1 MTASKSIQ
9 IDTINI
15 GEYSIIATDNG
26 ASAALVHNGIIDDCA
41 IFGIDDINARSHNGP
56 FVRQIRSWLLRIA
69 QEEMTK
75 GASEE
80 RLDAIMTADFGLS
93 L

>member
-1 MTASKSIQ
+1 MTASTSIR

-15 GEYSIIATDNG
+15 GDYSIIATDTG
-26 ASAALVHNGIIDDCA
+26 ASAALVHNGIIDDSA
-41 IFGIDDINARSHNGP
+41 IFDIDDINAQSHNGP
-56 FVRQIRSWLLRIA
+56 FVRQIHSWLLRIA

-80 RLDAIMTADFGLS
+80 RIAL
-93 L
+93 